1 MKEVQGKKLLVMSEE
16 EKRYLL
22 KLARHTLEKYF
33 NLPTEELPDLKTPNL
48 EKPLGV
54 FVTLMKEGEL
64 RGCIGYPEPVKPL
77 KEAVVDMAIS
87 AAVNDPRFFPVE
99 PREVSELEIEISV
112 LSPLKKIQSIEEI
125 EVGKHGLVIQ
135 RGNQRGL
142 LLPQVASE
150 HHWDR
155 ETFLSHTCMK
165 AGLPAD
171 AWQWDDV
178 EIYIFSAEVF
188 SEKDFAK
195 EVKNS

>member
-1 MKEVQGKKLLVMSEE
+1 MKEVQGKKLLELSEE
-16 EKRYLL
+16 EKKYLL
-22 KLARHTLEKYF
+22 KLARYTLEKYF
-33 NLPTEELPDLKTPNL
+33 NLPAEKLPDLKTPNL

-54 FVTLMKEGEL
+54 FVTLMKQGEL

-99 PREVSELEIEISV
+99 SREVGELEIEISV
-112 LSPLKKIQSIEEI
+112 LSPLKKIQSIEEV

-165 AGLPAD
+165 AGLPVD

-188 SEKDFAK
+188 NEKDFTK